1 MAKNRKQ
8 RRAYENCGSY
18 RANNRNLVREARE
31 AKRIIISYKN
41 I

>member
-8 RRAYENCGSY
+8 KGERGLHGSF

-31 AKRIIISYKN
+31 AKRIIISYKD